1 MKTLAKKSSRLL
13 VGIVAVLLA
22 GLSSPVFAK
31 SVELHYMAYMGTA
44 EAGEIRL
51 SIDVT
56 GAEYVVQGEAMSLGL
71 MELIKALRARFTAK
85 GKVSTGAPQ
94 PTSYEYH
101 HRDNSKERLV
111 TVANGEVTYRKNG
124 EQRPNQPVKPGIDL
138 VSALW
143 MSPPCND
150 LGNVHTGR
158 SLYVFSLTE
167 GSGDQCTFRVVSDD
181 ETFDVS
187 IKYGNRGGLR
197 VPVRI
202 SSTGFFAGEVRL
214 ID

>member
-1 MKTLAKKSSRLL
+1 MKTLAKKWVRRL
-13 VGIVAVLLA
+13 VGVVAGTLVC
-22 GLSSPVFAK
+22 LSSPVFAK
-31 SVELHYMAYMGTA
+31 SIELHYMAYMGTA

-56 GAEYVVQGEAMSLGL
+56 GAEYVVQGEAMSLGF
-71 MELIKALRARFTAK
+71 MELVMALRARFTAK
-85 GKVSTGAPQ
+85 GKVSAGHPA

-124 EQRPNQPVKPGIDL
+124 EQRPNEPVQPGIDL

-143 MSPPCND
+143 MSPPCNA

-167 GSGDQCTFRVVSDD
+167 GSGNQCTFKVVSDD
-181 ETFDVS
+181 ETFDVA

-197 VPVRI
+197 VPVSI

-214 ID
+214 IE

>member
-1 MKTLAKKSSRLL
+1 MKALAKNWVRRWVCITAGALL
-13 VGIVAVLLA
+13 SV
-22 GLSSPVFAK
+22 SSPVFAK

-56 GAEYVVQGEAMSLGL
+56 GVEYVVQGEAVSLGL

-85 GKVSTGAPQ
+85 GTLSAGSPH

-124 EQRPNQPVKPGIDL
+124 EQRPNETVQPGIDL

-143 MSPPCND
+143 MAPPCSD
-150 LGNVHTGR
+150 LVNVHTGR

-167 GSGDQCTFRVVSDD
+167 GTGDQCAFRVVSED
-181 ETFDVS
+181 ETFDVA
-187 IKYGNRGGLR
+187 IKYGHRGGLR
-197 VPVRI
+197 VPVSI
-202 SSTGFFAGEVRL
+202 SSTGFFAGEIRL
-214 ID
+214 TE

>member
-1 MKTLAKKSSRLL
+1 MRMLVNRWTRLL
-13 VGIVAVLLA
+13 VGIAAGVLA
-22 GLSSPVFAK
+22 SFASPVFAK
-31 SVELHYMAYMGTA
+31 SIELHYMAYMGTA

-56 GAEYVVQGEAMSLGL
+56 GAEYVVQGEAASLGL
-71 MELIKALRARFTAK
+71 MELIKALRARFSAK
-85 GKVSTGAPQ
+85 GTVSDGRPR
-94 PTSYEYH
+94 PVSYEYH

-124 EQRPNQPVKPGIDL
+124 EQRPNETVQPGIDL

-143 MSPPCND
+143 MSPPCSD

-167 GSGDQCTFRVVSDD
+167 GSGDQCTFRVVRKD
-181 ETFDVS
+181 ETFDVA
-187 IKYGNRGGLR
+187 IRYGNRGGLR
-197 VPVRI
+197 VPVSI
-202 SSTGFFAGEVRL
+202 SATGFFAGEIL
-214 ID
+214 LLE

>member
-1 MKTLAKKSSRLL
+1 MKTLANKWFRLVVGFAGGAL
-13 VGIVAVLLA
+13 VC
-22 GLSSPVFAK
+22 LSSPVFAK
-31 SVELHYMAYMGTA
+31 SIELHYMAYMGTA

-85 GKVSTGAPQ
+85 GRVSGGSPQ

-124 EQRPNQPVKPGIDL
+124 EQRPNQPVQPGIDL

-143 MSPPCND
+143 MSPPCTD

-167 GSGDQCTFRVVSDD
+167 GSGDRCTFKVVSDD
-181 ETFDVS
+181 ETFEVA
-187 IKYGNRGGLR
+187 IQYGNRAGLR
-197 VPVRI
+197 VPVSI

-214 ID
+214 IE